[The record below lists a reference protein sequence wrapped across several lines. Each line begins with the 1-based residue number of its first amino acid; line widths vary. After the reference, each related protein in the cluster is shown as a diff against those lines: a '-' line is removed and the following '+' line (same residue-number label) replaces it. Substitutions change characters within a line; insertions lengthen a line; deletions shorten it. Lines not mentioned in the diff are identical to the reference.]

1 MRFEKISYEQWE
13 KDFLK
18 LFPYCS
24 LEYIKNAYNNIQLP
38 QSSTE
43 SSAGHD
49 FFVPF
54 EIDLIPENDMI
65 TIPTG
70 IRWITQ
76 SEEDKHT
83 VLIICPRS
91 GLGTKYGMRLSNTIG
106 IIDADYCNANNEG
119 HVMAAV
125 EIKKN
130 HKLAAGDK
138 FMQGIIVPFIHCGEN
153 NINKRTGGFGSTG
166 E

>member
-13 KDFLK
+13 KDCLK
-18 LFPYCS
+18 FNPKMTVIDCRAIYD
-24 LEYIKNAYNNIQLP
+24 AIQLP
-38 QSSTE
+38 DSSTA

-49 FFVPF
+49 FHIPFDVKIVPGEKIF
-54 EIDLIPENDMI
+54 
-65 TIPTG
+65 IPTG

-76 SEEDKHT
+76 GGADEHT

-91 GLGTKYGMRLSNTIG
+91 GLGTKFGMRLSNTIG
-106 IIDADYCNANNEG
+106 IIDADYYKATNEG
-119 HVMAAV
+119 HIMAMIEVDKTCELSA
-125 EIKKN
+125 N
-130 HKLAAGDK
+130 DK

-166 E
+166 D